1 MLFRRTPKV
10 NEHNLP
16 EELSRAARSLE
27 DRFQILGLP
36 ACKFPQAEWDAL
48 PQRTRAVIPA
58 WVPALLSNYTIA
70 GVWLE
75 FESFERDSVARMF
88 AFQGP
93 ASLAQELAPGSEAWA
108 MVEFGFFP
116 LGFEEGSGSLW
127 LATAADG
134 PSGNIYLLDL
144 TNWAGGKPTP
154 GNGLFYAH
162 RSLACFLSAMA
173 VSNANDGKGFWNEK

>member
-1 MLFRRTPKV
+1 MLFRRSPKV

-16 EELSRAARSLE
+16 EELARAARSLA
-27 DRFQILGLP
+27 DRLQILGLP

-75 FESFERDSVARMF
+75 FESPEKNSLARMF

-116 LGFEEGSGSLW
+116 FGFEE
-127 LATAADG
+127 
-134 PSGNIYLLDL
+134 
-144 TNWAGGKPTP
+144 
-154 GNGLFYAH
+154 
-162 RSLACFLSAMA
+162 
-173 VSNANDGKGFWNEK
+173 